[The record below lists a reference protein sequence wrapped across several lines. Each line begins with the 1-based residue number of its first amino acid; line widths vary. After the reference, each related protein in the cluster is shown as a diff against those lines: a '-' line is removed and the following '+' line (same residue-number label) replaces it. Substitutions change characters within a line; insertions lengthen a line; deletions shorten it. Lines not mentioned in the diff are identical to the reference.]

1 MNQRLHATAVIA
13 RRRIL
18 ETVISPGYYV
28 ALTIGLVLAHLLVAG
43 FVRTVDSSGVNLA
56 LVPAYDLVGRGLGG
70 AFGNTFTAKL
80 FAEGPF
86 LFTLY
91 AAFLPVLLYLAVS
104 SVFRFGLEKKVG
116 ALELLTYGPADA
128 TAYFL
133 AALIKDLLM
142 TAVSLAVLVGFLLAA
157 AGLNNLVLGA
167 SFLQHLIIL
176 PFVAGAFYAYGILAA
191 SLTDNSASA
200 VALFLGVILVFGAVM
215 IGSFAVIE
223 GYARNLAS
231 VFAWAIKWIS
241 PLFYWDLALRF
252 AEVGNW
258 GMFLAAALLLAVLAA
273 AVLVASHL
281 TMKVRGVRP

>member
-1 MNQRLHATAVIA
+1 MNHQIHATAVIA

-43 FVRTVDSSGVNLA
+43 FVRTVDSSGVNLS
-56 LVPAYDLVGRGLGG
+56 LVPAYDLIGRGLAG

-91 AAFLPVLLYLAVS
+91 VAFLPVLLYLAVS
-104 SVFRFGLEKKVG
+104 TVFRFGLEKKVG
-116 ALELLTYGPADA
+116 ALELITYGPADA

-142 TAVSLAVLVGFLLAA
+142 TAVSLVVLLGFLLAA
-157 AGLNNLVLGA
+157 AGFNNLVPGPSL
-167 SFLQHLIIL
+167 FRNLPIL
-176 PFVAGAFYAYGILAA
+176 WCAAGAIYGYGILAA
-191 SLTDNSASA
+191 ALTDNSASA
-200 VALFLGVILVFGAVM
+200 VALFLGVILVFAAVM
-215 IGSFAVIE
+215 IGSFTVIG
-223 GYARNLAS
+223 GYVRNLAS
-231 VFAWAIKWIS
+231 VFSWAIKWIS
-241 PLFYWDLALRF
+241 PLFYWDLALRS

-258 GMFLAAALLLAVLAA
+258 GMYVAGALLQAVLAA
-273 AVLVASHL
+273 AVLAVSHL
-281 TMKVRGVRP
+281 VMKVRGVRP

>member
-13 RRRIL
+13 RRRVL

-43 FVRTVDSSGVNLA
+43 FVRTVDSSGVNLS

-70 AFGNTFTAKL
+70 AFGSTFTAKL

-104 SVFRFGLEKKVG
+104 SVFRFGLERKVG

-142 TAVSLAVLVGFLLAA
+142 TAVSLAVLTGFLLAA

-167 SFLQHLIIL
+167 SFIQHLVIL
-176 PFVAGAFYAYGILAA
+176 LFVTGALYGYGILAA

-200 VALFLGVILVFGAVM
+200 VALFLGVILVFGAVT
-215 IGSFAVIE
+215 IGSFAVIG
-223 GYARNLAS
+223 GYVRNLAS
-231 VFAWAIKWIS
+231 VFAWVIKWIS

-252 AEVGNW
+252 AEAGNW
-258 GMFLAAALLLAVLAA
+258 GMYLVAALLLVVLAA
-273 AVLVASHL
+273 AVLAASHL

>member
-1 MNQRLHATAVIA
+1 MSPRLRATAVIA

-18 ETVISPGYYV
+18 ETVISPGWYV
-28 ALTIGLVLAHLLVAG
+28 ALTIGMLLAYLLVAG
-43 FVRTVDSSGVNLA
+43 FVRAIDSSGFNFA
-56 LVPAYDLVGRGLGG
+56 LDPAYDLIGRSLAG
-70 AFGNTFTAKL
+70 AFGSTFMSKL

-91 AAFLPVLLYLAVS
+91 VGFLPVLLYLAVS

-133 AALIKDLLM
+133 AALVKDLLL
-142 TAVSLAVLVGFLLAA
+142 TLVSLVVLLLFLLVA
-157 AGLNNLVLGA
+157 AGLNNLVLGPA
-167 SFLQHLIIL
+167 FFSSLFILFFLCIAIY
-176 PFVAGAFYAYGILAA
+176 GYGILAA

-200 VALFLGVILVFGAVM
+200 IALFLGVVLVFSIVM
-215 IGSFAVIE
+215 IGSFTVVS
-223 GYARNLAS
+223 GYVRNLAS
-231 VFAWAIKWIS
+231 VFAWVIRWIS
-241 PLFYWDLALRF
+241 PLFYWNLALRF

-258 GMFLAAALLLAVLAA
+258 GLFALGALLLLVLAA
-273 AVLVASHL
+273 AVLALSHL

>member
-1 MNQRLHATAVIA
+1 MSPRLRATAVIA

-18 ETVISPGYYV
+18 ETVISPGWYV
-28 ALTIGLVLAHLLVAG
+28 ALTIGLLLAYLLVAG
-43 FVRTVDSSGVNLA
+43 FVRAVDSSGFDFTRD
-56 LVPAYDLVGRGLGG
+56 PAYDLIGRSLAG
-70 AFGNTFTAKL
+70 AFGTTFVSKL

-91 AAFLPVLLYLAVS
+91 VGFLPVLLYLAVS

-133 AALIKDLLM
+133 AALVKDLLL
-142 TAVSLAVLVGFLLAA
+142 TLISLVVLLLFLLVA
-157 AGLNNLVLGA
+157 AGLNNLVLGPAFFSSLVILFFLCA
-167 SFLQHLIIL
+167 SIY
-176 PFVAGAFYAYGILAA
+176 GYGILAA

-200 VALFLGVILVFGAVM
+200 IALFLGLVLVFSIVM
-215 IGSFAVIE
+215 IGSFTVVS
-223 GYARNLAS
+223 GYVRNLAS
-231 VFAWAIKWIS
+231 VFAWVIQWIS
-241 PLFYWDLALRF
+241 PLFYWNLALRF

-258 GMFLAAALLLAVLAA
+258 GLYALGALLLLALAA
-273 AVLVASHL
+273 AVLALSHL

>member
-43 FVRTVDSSGVNLA
+43 FVRTVDSSGVNLS
-56 LVPAYDLVGRGLGG
+56 LVPAYDLLGRGLGG
-70 AFGNTFTAKL
+70 AFGTTFTAKL

-142 TAVSLAVLVGFLLAA
+142 TAVSLAVLTGFLLAA

-167 SFLQHLIIL
+167 SFVQHLVIL
-176 PFVAGAFYAYGILAA
+176 LFVAGAFYGYGVLAA

-200 VALFLGVILVFGAVM
+200 VALFLGVILVFGAVT

-231 VFAWAIKWIS
+231 VFAWVIKWIS

-252 AEVGNW
+252 AEVDNW
-258 GMFLAAALLLAVLAA
+258 GMYLACALLLAVLAA
-273 AVLVASHL
+273 AVLAVSHL

>member
-1 MNQRLHATAVIA
+1 MSPRLRATAVIA

-18 ETVISPGYYV
+18 ETVIGPGWYV
-28 ALTIGLVLAHLLVAG
+28 ALTIGMLLAYLLVAG
-43 FVRTVDSSGVNLA
+43 FVRAIDSSGFDFALDPAHDLIGRSLA
-56 LVPAYDLVGRGLGG
+56 G
-70 AFGNTFTAKL
+70 AFGSTFVSKL

-91 AAFLPVLLYLAVS
+91 VGFLPVLLYLAVS

-133 AALIKDLLM
+133 AALVKDLLL
-142 TAVSLAVLVGFLLAA
+142 TLVSLVVLLLFLLVA
-157 AGLNNLVLGA
+157 AGLNNLVLGPA
-167 SFLQHLIIL
+167 FFSSLVILFFLCIAIY
-176 PFVAGAFYAYGILAA
+176 GYGILAA

-200 VALFLGVILVFGAVM
+200 IALFLGLILVFSIVM
-215 IGSFAVIE
+215 IGSFTVVS
-223 GYARNLAS
+223 GYVRNLAS
-231 VFAWAIKWIS
+231 VFAWVIQWIS

-258 GMFLAAALLLAVLAA
+258 GLFALGALLLLVLAA
-273 AVLVASHL
+273 AVLALSHL

>member
-1 MNQRLHATAVIA
+1 MNHQLHATAVIA

-43 FVRTVDSSGVNLA
+43 FVRTVDSSGVNLS
-56 LVPAYDLVGRGLGG
+56 LVPAYDLIGRGLAG

-91 AAFLPVLLYLAVS
+91 VAFLPVLLYLAVS
-104 SVFRFGLEKKVG
+104 TVFRFGLEKKVG
-116 ALELLTYGPADA
+116 ALELITYGPADA

-142 TAVSLAVLVGFLLAA
+142 TAVSLVVLLGFLLAA
-157 AGLNNLVLGA
+157 AGFNNLVPGPSL
-167 SFLQHLIIL
+167 FRNLPIL
-176 PFVAGAFYAYGILAA
+176 WCAAGAIYGYGILAA
-191 SLTDNSASA
+191 ALTDNSASA
-200 VALFLGVILVFGAVM
+200 VALFLGVILVFAVVM
-215 IGSFAVIE
+215 IGSFTVIG
-223 GYARNLAS
+223 GYVRNLAS
-231 VFAWAIKWIS
+231 VFSWAIKWIS
-241 PLFYWDLALRF
+241 PLFYWDLALRS

-258 GMFLAAALLLAVLAA
+258 GMYVAGALLLAALAA
-273 AVLVASHL
+273 AVLTVSHL
-281 TMKVRGVRP
+281 VMKMRGVRP

>member
-1 MNQRLHATAVIA
+1 MNPRLHATAVIA

-43 FVRTVDSSGVNLA
+43 FVRTVDSSGINLS
-56 LVPAYDLVGRGLGG
+56 LVPAYGLIGSSLTG
-70 AFGNTFTAKL
+70 AFGGTFTAKL

-142 TAVSLAVLVGFLLAA
+142 TAVSLVVLLGFLLVA

-167 SFLQHLIIL
+167 SFIQHLVML
-176 PFVAGAFYAYGILAA
+176 MFVAGAFYGYGVLAA

-200 VALFLGVILVFGAVM
+200 VALFLGVALAFGAVM
-215 IGSFAVIE
+215 VGSFAVIG
-223 GYARNLAS
+223 GYVRNLAS
-231 VFAWAIKWIS
+231 VFAWVIKWIS

-258 GMFLAAALLLAVLAA
+258 GMCLAAALLLVVLAA
-273 AVLVASHL
+273 AVLVVSHL

>member
-1 MNQRLHATAVIA
+1 M
-13 RRRIL
+13 
-18 ETVISPGYYV
+18 
-28 ALTIGLVLAHLLVAG
+28 
-43 FVRTVDSSGVNLA
+43 
-56 LVPAYDLVGRGLGG
+56 
-70 AFGNTFTAKL
+70 
-80 FAEGPF
+80 
-86 LFTLY
+86 
-91 AAFLPVLLYLAVS
+91 
-104 SVFRFGLEKKVG
+104 FRFGLEKKVG

-142 TAVSLAVLVGFLLAA
+142 TAVSLAVLLAFLLVA
-157 AGLNNLVLGA
+157 AGFNNLVLGA
-167 SFLQHLIIL
+167 SLFHNLAIL
-176 PFVAGAFYAYGILAA
+176 WFAAGAIYGYGILAA

-200 VALFLGVILVFGAVM
+200 VALFLGVFLVFAAVM

-231 VFAWAIKWIS
+231 VFAWAIKWVS

-258 GMFLAAALLLAVLAA
+258 GMYLVGALLLAVLAA
-273 AVLVASHL
+273 VVLALSHL

>member
-1 MNQRLHATAVIA
+1 MSPRLRATAVIA

-18 ETVISPGYYV
+18 ETVISPGWYV
-28 ALTIGLVLAHLLVAG
+28 AQTIGLLLAYLLVAG
-43 FVRTVDSSGVNLA
+43 FVRAIDSSGFDFALDPAHDLIGRSLA
-56 LVPAYDLVGRGLGG
+56 G
-70 AFGNTFTAKL
+70 AFGSTFVSKL

-91 AAFLPVLLYLAVS
+91 VGFLPVLLYLAVS

-133 AALIKDLLM
+133 AALVKDLLL
-142 TAVSLAVLVGFLLAA
+142 TLVSLVVLLLFLLVA
-157 AGLNNLVLGA
+157 AGLNNLVRGPAFFSSLVILF
-167 SFLQHLIIL
+167 FLCIAIY
-176 PFVAGAFYAYGILAA
+176 GYGILAA

-200 VALFLGVILVFGAVM
+200 IALFLGVVLVFSIVM
-215 IGSFAVIE
+215 IGSFTVVS
-223 GYARNLAS
+223 GYVRNLAS
-231 VFAWAIKWIS
+231 VFAWVIRWIS
-241 PLFYWDLALRF
+241 PLFYWNLALRF

-258 GMFLAAALLLAVLAA
+258 GLYALGALLLLVLAA
-273 AVLVASHL
+273 AVLALSHL